1 MDIKEF
7 FNYIKKSIETEIPGV
22 TIQIGRKPEDDIIQR
37 TGIYIHKKGEIASPL
52 LWLDYYHSEYLNGK
66 TREEIIAEIIRD
78 WKWALDHL
86 TEIPEASV
94 LDWEEARDKV
104 FLTLMSEE
112 KRKCCQKEDIFTVD
126 FLDLKL
132 VVRFCLHLSS
142 KGIQSFPVTR
152 KLALHHWGITEEEL
166 IRTAGDNTETM
177 FPPSLWDMYQ
187 HLSTIQKHRSNT
199 GQGELIHGEEPLSD
213 GMYLLF
219 NCRGIYGAS
228 SICYDG
234 LLPKL
239 FRRFGKGF
247 YVIPSSIHEMILFP
261 EPSDPQEASIFQP
274 EEFRKLIYHINRTEL
289 RPDERLSD
297 SLYYYDGKELT
308 IVEGDT
314 GLDDAEPGGGTDE

>member
-7 FNYIKKSIETEIPGV
+7 FEYIKKAIETEIPDI
-22 TIQIGRKPEDDIIQR
+22 TIQIGRKPEDDISHR
-37 TGIYIHKKGEIASPL
+37 TGIYIHKKGKNASPL
-52 LWLDYYHSEYLNGK
+52 LWLDYYHNKYRNGK
-66 TREEIIAEIIRD
+66 TQEEIIAEIIRD

-86 TEIPEASV
+86 AEIPEASV
-94 LDWEEARDKV
+94 LDWEEAKEKV

-152 KLALHHWGITEEEL
+152 KLALHRWGITEEEL
-166 IRTAGDNTETM
+166 IRTAGDNAVTM
-177 FPPSLWDMYQ
+177 FPPSLRDMYQ
-187 HLSTIQKHRSNT
+187 HLSTPHETRSNA
-199 GQGELIHGEEPLSD
+199 GQGELIHGEEPLADSL
-213 GMYLLF
+213 YLLF

-239 FRRFGKGF
+239 FCRFGRGF

-261 EPSDPQEASIFQP
+261 DPSDPKEKSIFQP
-274 EEFRKLIYHINRTEL
+274 EELRKLIYHINRTEL

-308 IVEGDT
+308 IVEDST
-314 GLDDAEPGGGTDE
+314 GLDNAGLGGGTDE